1 MDKKDLKILIRLH
14 EIYEANLMLVSKDF
28 EYSAPRDGYEHGYAE
43 MKETLELLTR
53 LMDDASERID

>member
-28 EYSAPRDGYEHGYAE
+28 EYSAPRENYSHEYEE
-43 MKETLELLTR
+43 IKSILELLER
-53 LMDDASERID
+53 LIDERS

>member
-28 EYSAPRDGYEHGYAE
+28 EYSAPRDRQKLFHFIFYKRDE
-43 MKETLELLTR
+43 K
-53 LMDDASERID
+53 I

>member
-28 EYSAPRDGYEHGYAE
+28 EYSAPRDGYEHEYAE
-43 MKETLELLTR
+43 MKEILELLIR